1 MTFGSR
7 IASTRKKKKV
17 SQAVLGKIA
26 NIFGDII
33 GKYERDEMKPSIDT
47 ATRLAAALEVS
58 LDYLVEQSE
67 SKVIDKSLLRRLE
80 KLGSLPDQDQRGI
93 LFALDGLLRD
103 AKARTTHSASHL

>member
-7 IASTRKKKKV
+7 IATTRKKKKL
-17 SQAVLGKIA
+17 SQAALGKLADIS
-26 NIFGDII
+26 GDII

-58 LDYLVEQSE
+58 LDYLVGQSE
-67 SKVIDKSLLRRLE
+67 TTVVDKSLLRRLE
-80 KLGSLPDQDQRGI
+80 ELINLPDQDQQGI

-103 AKARTTHSASHL
+103 AKTRHAYSD